1 MLLYIIYC
9 SSPFSFR
16 PGDLILSINE
26 YSLDGYS
33 VQKAEALIKNLPKG
47 TIKITAMV
55 PPRDVTS
62 ASPQKVMPS
71 KPNTAQIREKEEPKT
86 TTKEEQSKGED
97 LKSGEGG
104 EKKEAVQEVGIGRNT
119 EEGIIEVTVS
129 TYA

>member
-1 MLLYIIYC
+1 M
-9 SSPFSFR
+9 
-16 PGDLILSINE
+16 DK
-26 YSLDGYS
+26 YS

-62 ASPQKVMPS
+62 ASPQKMPS
-71 KPNTAQIREKEEPKT
+71 KPNTAQIREKEKPKM

>member
-1 MLLYIIYC
+1 M
-9 SSPFSFR
+9 
-16 PGDLILSINE
+16 DK
-26 YSLDGYS
+26 YS

-71 KPNTAQIREKEEPKT
+71 KPNTAQIREKEEPKKM
-86 TTKEEQSKGED
+86 TKEEQSKGED